1 MKKVLEQARAEKVI
15 GSSLE
20 AKVTLYCT
28 PEMAAFIATIPVE
41 QWEDLM
47 IVSQLEVVEG
57 EGGAHG
63 EVEGL
68 GVAVQHA
75 EGEKC
80 QRCWKYTAD
89 IGSDAQHPCL
99 CARCAAVIAE

>member
-1 MKKVLEQARAEKVI
+1 
-15 GSSLE
+15 
-20 AKVTLYCT
+20 
-28 PEMAAFIATIPVE
+28 MAAFIATIPVE

-68 GVAVQHA
+68 GISVQHA

-89 IGSDAQHPCL
+89 VGSDAQRHCL
-99 CARCAAVIAE
+99 CARCAAVLAE